1 MTKIQSNFFLRGYHH
16 ITSRSIPA
24 YINAVNEKQNLR
36 QYKIKASNE
45 YKKQSKYNSNQPK
58 TITYQAS
65 KTHANKL
72 PEIFNVKNKT
82 RKRKK
87 VDQMIIDMEQARIDD
102 LKNQKDAKICDGIDE
117 VDLISLNPLE
127 IFKKQEQMNKD
138 KQKVKKQENDEEKI
152 KRQIKYKKEVDEALW
167 DDSDND
173 NNDQDKEDKEDLF
186 EGESEEGEDIDQQFE
201 KFQIKDQKLS
211 EKGNSNEAADEQKEA
226 DKIKNNTTTSKRIE
240 IKEMNP
246 EEIVTLS
253 TTTRDYYKQK
263 DRMLRVFQNK
273 KSPME
278 IKRSSDKSAN
288 SCNQTKAQTE
298 SEELKI
304 ETKKNRQSDQPKRQ
318 SEMLSNIK
326 FFIFYI

>member
-1 MTKIQSNFFLRGYHH
+1 
-16 ITSRSIPA
+16 
-24 YINAVNEKQNLR
+24 
-36 QYKIKASNE
+36 
-45 YKKQSKYNSNQPK
+45 
-58 TITYQAS
+58 
-65 KTHANKL
+65 
-72 PEIFNVKNKT
+72 
-82 RKRKK
+82 
-87 VDQMIIDMEQARIDD
+87 MEQARIDD
-102 LKNQKDAKICDGIDE
+102 LKNQKDAKICEGIDE

-211 EKGNSNEAADEQKEA
+211 EKGNSNEAADEQKET

-288 SCNQTKAQTE
+288 SCNQAKAQTE